1 MLLSFIHQ
9 DTGDIF
15 GQVNLSTA
23 KYEQAAFL
31 AIHPFNDALRVIA
44 GEMLKL

>member
-15 GQVNLSTA
+15 GQVNLSA
-23 KYEQAAFL
+23 AEDEQAAL
-31 AIHPFNDALRVIA
+31 LTIHPFNDAPWIIP
-44 GEMLKL
+44 GEMLEL